1 MLMPSKPARRPHKAS
16 RRAVRAAPVKK
27 ARASTVRPG
36 GPTKGGTSGGRGTN
50 PRAVSRRATPSPR
63 SVAGSAQAPEAL
75 KARPLSQRELEEFRQ
90 MLEAERDRLTEEL
103 EAIEEHLPEVE
114 QVSVDASGGYDED
127 LADVASD
134 TFEREKGI
142 AIENSVHELLQQV
155 EEALDRIEE
164 GTFGTCEICGQP
176 IHPERLR
183 ALPYAR
189 LCIHCKA
196 REEQAIAR

>member
-1 MLMPSKPARRPHKAS
+1 
-16 RRAVRAAPVKK
+16 
-27 ARASTVRPG
+27 
-36 GPTKGGTSGGRGTN
+36 
-50 PRAVSRRATPSPR
+50 
-63 SVAGSAQAPEAL
+63 
-75 KARPLSQRELEEFRQ
+75 

-155 EEALDRIEE
+155 EEALGRIED

-176 IHPERLR
+176 IHLERLR

-196 REEQAIAR
+196 REEQAISR

>member
-1 MLMPSKPARRPHKAS
+1 VTRSPQRVPG
-16 RRAVRAAPVKK
+16 RAP
-27 ARASTVRPG
+27 
-36 GPTKGGTSGGRGTN
+36 
-50 PRAVSRRATPSPR
+50 
-63 SVAGSAQAPEAL
+63 APEAPA
-75 KARPLSQRELEEFRQ
+75 ARPLTERELEEFRQ

-142 AIENSVHELLQQV
+142 AIENSVHGLLQQV
-155 EEALDRIEE
+155 EEALGRIEE
-164 GTFGTCEICGQP
+164 GTFGICEMCGQP

-196 REEQAIAR
+196 REEQGVPR